1 MIQNIPAERDYL
13 RLKGKVSY
21 KVCVENE
28 GRVSYK
34 TCEKNQGGGEFW
46 RYTFTC
52 GRLIQHILAERHFLR
67 YILRGGV
74 SFKIRE
80 KN

>member
-34 TCEKNQGGGEFW
+34 TCEKNQGRGGSFEG
-46 RYTFTC
+46 TH
-52 GRLIQHILAERHFLR
+52 LLAED
-67 YILRGGV
+67 
-74 SFKIRE
+74 
-80 KN
+80 

>member
-34 TCEKNQGGGEFW
+34 TCEKNQGGGSFEG
-46 RYTFTC
+46 TH
-52 GRLIQHILAERHFLR
+52 LLAED
-67 YILRGGV
+67 
-74 SFKIRE
+74 
-80 KN
+80 

>member
-34 TCEKNQGGGEFW
+34 TCEKNQGGGGVLKVHIYLRKINTAYSCRE
-46 RYTFTC
+46 TF
-52 GRLIQHILAERHFLR
+52 
-67 YILRGGV
+67 
-74 SFKIRE
+74 S
-80 KN
+80 